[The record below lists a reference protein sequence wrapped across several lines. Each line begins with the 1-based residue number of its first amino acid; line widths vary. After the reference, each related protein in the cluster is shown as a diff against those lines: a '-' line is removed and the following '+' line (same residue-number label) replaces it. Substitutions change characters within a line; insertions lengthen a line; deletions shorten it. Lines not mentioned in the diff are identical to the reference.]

1 MLKESDKSHKQQ
13 NAVARGFLDAMDDAV
28 KDCDMSLFT
37 MYMANVFSN
46 AERAFNKGDITHS
59 EMRSLK
65 ESATV
70 KVTGFL
76 QNCECHK
83 K

>member
-1 MLKESDKSHKQQ
+1 
-13 NAVARGFLDAMDDAV
+13 MDEAI

-46 AERAFNKGDITHS
+46 AERAFNKGDITQS

-76 QNCECHK
+76 KICECRK

>member
-1 MLKESDKSHKQQ
+1 MPKEMYKPPQES
-13 NAVARGFLDAMDDAV
+13 AREFLDVMDETI
-28 KDCDMSLFT
+28 KDCDMSSFT
-37 MYMANVFSN
+37 LYMANVFSN
-46 AERAFNKGDITHS
+46 AERAFNKGDITQL

-76 QNCECHK
+76 KNCECRK